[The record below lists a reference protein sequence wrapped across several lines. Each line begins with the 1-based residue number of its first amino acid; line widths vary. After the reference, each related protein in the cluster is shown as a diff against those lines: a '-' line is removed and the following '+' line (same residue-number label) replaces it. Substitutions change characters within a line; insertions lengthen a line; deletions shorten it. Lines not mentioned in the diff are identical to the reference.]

1 MVARLWAQVSDQT
14 EENPWLTARRAAP
27 RLARPAMSGSSSHV
41 SVPDV
46 DAQRSA
52 RGRST
57 RRVAVVSG
65 LVNLFLSI
73 AQVIVGTIANSAALV
88 ADGIHSA
95 SDLLSDV
102 LVWFA
107 ARHAAQAPDEDHP
120 YGHGRFE
127 TAATLGLGIL
137 LAIVAFGIMWNGVER
152 LFDADRPIPG
162 QLALLVAAVGIVAKE
177 SLYWYTIAVAKR
189 LKSDMLRAN
198 AWHHRSDALSSIV
211 VLIGVGGALLGFTY
225 MDAVAAII
233 VGFMVAK
240 IGWDL
245 GFAAMTEL
253 VDTAIDEEQ
262 VTEAKRVIMAIDG
275 VRSVHMLRTRRH
287 GAEASADVHVQ
298 VPPRISVSEG
308 HMISQA
314 VEDRLIDKVES
325 ITDVTV
331 HIDPEDDEDTPT
343 CRGLPLRAAATKLL
357 EGAWDAQNLMPTQYE
372 LRLHYLAGRIDVE
385 LIMPLAS
392 FVDSD
397 TTQALQDE
405 MRQAVADQSWFGDLR
420 LLYG

>member
-1 MVARLWAQVSDQT
+1 MVARLWAQVSDLT
-14 EENPWLTARRAAP
+14 EENPWLTARRAAA

-211 VLIGVGGALLGFTY
+211 VLIGVGGALIGFHLHGCRRGDY
-225 MDAVAAII
+225 
-233 VGFMVAK
+233 
-240 IGWDL
+240 
-245 GFAAMTEL
+245 
-253 VDTAIDEEQ
+253 
-262 VTEAKRVIMAIDG
+262 R
-275 VRSVHMLRTRRH
+275 RRH
-287 GAEASADVHVQ
+287 GRQ
-298 VPPRISVSEG
+298 
-308 HMISQA
+308 
-314 VEDRLIDKVES
+314 DRLG
-325 ITDVTV
+325 
-331 HIDPEDDEDTPT
+331 PRFCRDD
-343 CRGLPLRAAATKLL
+343 R
-357 EGAWDAQNLMPTQYE
+357 
-372 LRLHYLAGRIDVE
+372 AGRYG
-385 LIMPLAS
+385 AS
-392 FVDSD
+392 TKSRSPKRN
-397 TTQALQDE
+397 A
-405 MRQAVADQSWFGDLR
+405 
-420 LLYG
+420 

>member
-1 MVARLWAQVSDQT
+1 MGGVHQH
-14 EENPWLTARRAAP
+14 P
-27 RLARPAMSGSSSHV
+27 PAL
-41 SVPDV
+41 DV
-46 DAQRSA
+46 HAQRTE
-52 RGRST
+52 RGRET
-57 RRVAVVSG
+57 RKVALVTG
-65 LVNLFLSI
+65 LINLLLSI
-73 AQVIVGTIANSAALV
+73 VQIVIGIVANSAALI
-88 ADGIHSA
+88 ADGVHSA

-137 LAIVAFGIMWNGVER
+137 LVVVAAGIVWTGIER
-152 LFDADRPIPG
+152 LFEADRPMPG
-162 QLALLVAAVGIVAKE
+162 QIALFVAAIGIAAKE
-177 SLYWYTIAVAKR
+177 ALYWYTIAVARR

-198 AWHHRSDALSSIV
+198 AWHHRSDAISSIV
-211 VLIGVGGALLGFTY
+211 VLIGVGGALLGY
-225 MDAVAAII
+225 VYLDAVAAII
-233 VGFMVAK
+233 VGLMVIR

-245 GFAAMTEL
+245 GFAAMMEL
-253 VDTAIDEEQ
+253 VDTALDEQQ
-262 VTEAKRVIMAIDG
+262 VNEAKRVIMAIDG

-331 HIDPEDDEDTPT
+331 HIDPEDDEDAPT
-343 CRGLPLRAAATKLL
+343 CRGLPLRADATLAL
-357 EGAWDAQNLMPTQYE
+357 EKAWQAERAMPTQYE
-372 LRLHYLAGRIDVE
+372 MRLHYLSGRIDVE
-385 LIMPLAS
+385 LILPLAS
-392 FVDSD
+392 FTGQNDHGD
-397 TTQALQDE
+397 LRE
-405 MRQAVADQSWFGDLR
+405 RMRQAAAGLPWFGQLKI
-420 LLYG
+420 LYG